1 METQSIFQII
11 FPSNTFAL
19 QILFVTQL
27 ALESNKVSALNAPI
41 IELTLHTE
49 MDSVSVEMDSHGLD
63 SLIQKI
69 RETLSK
75 ATDEVT
81 N

>member
-1 METQSIFQII
+1 MSRSSKGSLTDFDWK
-11 FPSNTFAL
+11 L
-19 QILFVTQL
+19 KL

-69 RETLSK
+69 REALSK